1 MNSEKLLDFDVI
13 RERLAAEC
21 SSKVA
26 KEMAMELETLTD
38 PIAIKT
44 ALDETVEAVNSLH
57 TEIEQPIGGTR
68 DIRDA
73 CAKSRKEIIL
83 THEELWDLYTTL
95 SAYKRM
101 YTFFYNKYAHYP
113 LLSLWIQ
120 DMPRHDGLERKFER
134 VFDKKGNLMDSASP
148 KLQHLRSSIVRTKE
162 SIKSD
167 LQAIMHDPNNQKY
180 FQEAIVTQRNNRY
193 VIPVK
198 QEYRYAFEGLIH
210 DRSATGATLY
220 IEPMRLVNLN
230 NDLQEAELAEEEEV
244 RRIYRELSQA
254 VRKDSNTLMDACER
268 VSHVEFVY
276 GKANLAIKMKGVPAE
291 LSGGREVKLL
301 NARHPLIPVNVVVPT
316 TITLGT
322 NYRILLITGSNTG
335 GKTVAMKTLGLLSLM
350 NQAGLFIPVDT
361 GSILPVFNN
370 IYADIGDEQSIEA
383 SLSTFSAHMTQV
395 VKILKVAGA
404 KDLVLLDELGS
415 GTDPEEGSALAVAL
429 LEYFRK
435 RGPLMMVSTH
445 YNELKRYAYHT
456 DGIENGHVEFDERTL
471 RPTYRLHIG
480 VAGSSHAL
488 SIAARLGVPREVID
502 YAKQAHEG
510 SANRDMETVLSDLN
524 EQLRKNQERERI
536 LKKELDEARRMR
548 TQAEREK
555 KQLNERRK
563 QILAKAQNE
572 AQQLKQSIRVEGEQ
586 IIKELKS
593 QFSEADKDKRQNAI
607 TKARK
612 DISGVNVPELE
623 RDERTPVNVKE
634 LKEGQ
639 TVFVVSLN
647 AVGTVTAVQGK
658 RIQVAVNGLTAN
670 VKAADLAVA
679 SREETN
685 NLRRK
690 ETAVQPKPRKRA
702 GGSAVERQKHAT
714 TELNVIG
721 QTVDEAN
728 QNVSHFIDQALMAG
742 ISPVRIVHG
751 KGTGALRAGIHQ
763 YLKTLPHISRYE
775 IAGYDEG
782 GAGATLVYLK

>member
-44 ALDETVEAVNSLH
+44 ALDETVEAVNSIH

-101 YTFFYNKYAHYP
+101 YTFFHNKYAHYP

-148 KLQHLRSSIVRTKE
+148 KLQHLRSTIVRTKE
-162 SIKSD
+162 RIKSD

-350 NQAGLFIPVDT
+350 NQAGLFIPADT
-361 GSILPVFNN
+361 GSILPIFNN

-445 YNELKRYAYHT
+445 YNELKRYGWY
-456 DGIENGHVEFDERTL
+456 
-471 RPTYRLHIG
+471 
-480 VAGSSHAL
+480 
-488 SIAARLGVPREVID
+488 
-502 YAKQAHEG
+502 
-510 SANRDMETVLSDLN
+510 
-524 EQLRKNQERERI
+524 
-536 LKKELDEARRMR
+536 
-548 TQAEREK
+548 
-555 KQLNERRK
+555 
-563 QILAKAQNE
+563 
-572 AQQLKQSIRVEGEQ
+572 
-586 IIKELKS
+586 
-593 QFSEADKDKRQNAI
+593 
-607 TKARK
+607 
-612 DISGVNVPELE
+612 
-623 RDERTPVNVKE
+623 
-634 LKEGQ
+634 
-639 TVFVVSLN
+639 
-647 AVGTVTAVQGK
+647 
-658 RIQVAVNGLTAN
+658 
-670 VKAADLAVA
+670 
-679 SREETN
+679 
-685 NLRRK
+685 
-690 ETAVQPKPRKRA
+690 
-702 GGSAVERQKHAT
+702 
-714 TELNVIG
+714 
-721 QTVDEAN
+721 
-728 QNVSHFIDQALMAG
+728 
-742 ISPVRIVHG
+742 
-751 KGTGALRAGIHQ
+751 
-763 YLKTLPHISRYE
+763 
-775 IAGYDEG
+775 
-782 GAGATLVYLK
+782 